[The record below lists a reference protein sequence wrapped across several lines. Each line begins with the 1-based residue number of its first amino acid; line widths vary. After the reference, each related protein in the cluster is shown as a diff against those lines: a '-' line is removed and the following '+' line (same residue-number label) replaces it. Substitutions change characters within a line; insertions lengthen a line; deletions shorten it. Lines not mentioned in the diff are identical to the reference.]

1 MNSTE
6 FVRMEPKNWEAVA
19 RLIPGTTAKQV
30 AIARRPQ
37 RIDLY
42 ASWRF
47 FQCALR
53 WEELL
58 ADADGPS
65 GGARLIGVDG
75 LSAQGRPF
83 ASAQSQSR
91 RHLTRYVKSMLHEG
105 GGGGGGGGGA
115 PIDAQSS
122 SRSIGKDDLVR
133 GEEEEEEKTKYLR
146 MTTLTIFQ
154 WRYFRLTLTQR
165 PSSQV
170 RRQ

>member
-1 MNSTE
+1 MATIRSRSSATRAVTLDLMLRTFMNSTE

-30 AIARRPQ
+30 RDRETSPRALTCTQAG
-37 RIDLY
+37 
-42 ASWRF
+42 RF

-83 ASAQSQSR
+83 SSAQSQSR

-105 GGGGGGGGGA
+105 GGGGGGA
-115 PIDAQSS
+115 PIDAVAARSS

-133 GEEEEEEKTKYLR
+133 GEEEEEEKTKYC
-146 MTTLTIFQ
+146 T
-154 WRYFRLTLTQR
+154 
-165 PSSQV
+165 
-170 RRQ
+170 